1 MSEANQYTQD
11 LLKQMRD
18 WGTPREMTPFE
29 TVMWRIEADPRMR
42 STITGLQ
49 ILDCVPDW
57 ERLSTAVE
65 WSTRVVPRFRQRV
78 LEPALGSFALGAPAW
93 VDDPDFSLDR
103 HLRRERLSPPGTMR
117 QLLDLTQ
124 QAAMTPFDRAHS
136 PWEAILVEGLEGGR
150 AAFILKLH
158 HSTTD
163 GLGTIQLLNTLNS
176 RKREHS
182 PDKPQPLPRPL
193 RPPPEP
199 AALVR
204 DQLSRLPGTVL
215 NSVAKTLGRALRRD
229 GRESALV
236 EARRYLRSAG
246 RVLAPLPAAPSPLLR
261 GRSGD
266 WHFETVELPLAA
278 FKTAAK
284 AAGGSLNDAFIAAL
298 LGGFRRYHEHFGE
311 SLEQMPI
318 AFPISLRSGD
328 DPMGG
333 NRFAGA
339 RYAAP
344 LGERDPVE
352 RVRLIR
358 EFVLS
363 ARDEPAIDVLS
374 RLSPLLMTLPA
385 AALSKMIFRQTA
397 SQDLQASNVPGIG
410 HPVYLAGARVIQ
422 AFPFGPLPG
431 CGAMIAMTSHDGT
444 CCVGINVDP
453 AAVTD
458 PARLAICL
466 REGFDEI
473 LALGARSTSTTIRT
487 QG

>member
-1 MSEANQYTQD
+1 MSEANQYSQD

-18 WGTPREMTPFE
+18 WGTPRQMTPFE

-57 ERLSTAVE
+57 GRLSNAVE
-65 WSTRVVPRFRQRV
+65 WSTRAVPRFRQRV
-78 LEPALGSFALGAPAW
+78 LEPAFGGIAFGAPAW
-93 VDDPDFSLDR
+93 VDDPDFKLEN
-103 HLRRERLSPPGTMR
+103 HLHREVLPQPGSMR
-117 QLLDLTQ
+117 QLLDVAQ
-124 QAAMTPFDRAHS
+124 QAAMNPFDRERS

-176 RKREHS
+176 RRREHT
-182 PDKPQPLPRPL
+182 PKPQPPPRPVKPL
-193 RPPPEP
+193 PSPSG
-199 AALVR
+199 LLR
-204 DQLSRLPGTVL
+204 DQAAQLPGTLL
-215 NSVAKTLGRALRRD
+215 NAASKALSPLLLRKA
-229 GRESALV
+229 GSESALL
-236 EARRYLRSAG
+236 EIQRYLRSAA
-246 RVLAPLPAAPSPLLR
+246 RVLKPLPAAPSPLLR

-266 WHFETVELPLAA
+266 WHFEALDLPLAE

-311 SLEQMPI
+311 TLEQLPI

-339 RYAAP
+339 RFAAP
-344 LGERDPVE
+344 MGERDPVE
-352 RVRLIR
+352 RMRQIR

-363 ARDEPAIDVLS
+363 ARTEPAIDVLS
-374 RLSPLLMTLPA
+374 RFSPVLMNLPGP
-385 AALSKMIFRQTA
+385 ALSRMIFRQTA
-397 SQDLQASNVPGIG
+397 SQDLQASNVPGIS
-410 HPVYLAGARVIQ
+410 HPVYLAGAQVTH

-431 CGAMIAMTSHDGT
+431 CGAMIAMTSHSGN
-444 CCVGINVDP
+444 CCVGVNVDP

-458 PARLAICL
+458 PAHLAICL
-466 REGFDEI
+466 SEGFDEV
-473 LALGARSTSTTIRT
+473 LALGP
-487 QG
+487 